1 MNPGFN
7 IVKGVLTLIKGR
19 FMLLLMG
26 NKAWSANDESREAEH
41 PLFSLS
47 PEELDLVLRLVLA
60 SGSLKELAQ
69 GYQVS
74 YPTIRARVDR
84 LIARLQ
90 MLIDGRPADPMNEL
104 LADLVERGEMTYSA
118 AVAIREL
125 YREQKKK
132 GESR

>member
-1 MNPGFN
+1 MD
-7 IVKGVLTLIKGR
+7 
-19 FMLLLMG
+19 
-26 NKAWSANDESREAEH
+26 NKPASTNGERRQAQH

-47 PEELDLVLRLVLA
+47 PEELDFVLRLVLA

-69 GYQVS
+69 AYQVS

-90 MLIDGRPADPMNEL
+90 QLINGLPTDPVNEL

-118 AVAIREL
+118 AVAVRDL
-125 YREQKKK
+125 YRKQKQK
-132 GESR
+132 GER